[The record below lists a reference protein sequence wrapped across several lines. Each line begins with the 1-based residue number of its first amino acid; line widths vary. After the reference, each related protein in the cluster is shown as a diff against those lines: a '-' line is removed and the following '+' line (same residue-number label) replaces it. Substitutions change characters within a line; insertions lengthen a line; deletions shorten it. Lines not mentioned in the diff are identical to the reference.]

1 MKKLISIIFLT
12 FFIIITNLNITNATN
27 DLNLKTDSSEIPI
40 EQTFKLYIDI
50 GQNINVSAYT
60 LNLHFDQ
67 EKVEYLKGPENS
79 NLIEDTVISIWYDE
93 TGGYKPKSNEQIA
106 VYEFKAINK
115 GEAIFNLSCD
125 LYDSEG
131 NNLNINN
138 TYEKIKIIEPEEEKM
153 IINEGED
160 NNSLLKIMRLNEE
173 GITPMFSPE
182 ITNYYFIT
190 NLDTDE
196 LEVTAIPEATNAKV
210 NIKGNKNL
218 KEGLNK
224 ISIEVTSRD
233 GTSKTTYNINVT
245 KTNNIESANAN
256 LETLAI
262 ENVLLE
268 PIFETNIL
276 NYKATVSSEIE
287 NLNLFAVAENIN
299 AKVKITGKDNLKIG
313 DNIITVNVLAPNGF
327 TSKKYEVIVHR
338 RTKEEDINFQEE
350 KKIELQKLNNLL
362 EEKEEINRKDNNN
375 NNTNNQKN
383 INISAIIVIIIVIII
398 VLILCIIIIIKR
410 KNKNKNI

>member
-12 FFIIITNLNITNATN
+12 FFIIITNLNIANATSN
-27 DLNLKTDSSEIPI
+27 LNLKTDSSEISI

-50 GQNINVSAYT
+50 GENINVSAYT
-60 LNLHFDQ
+60 LNLHFDK
-67 EKVEYLKGPENS
+67 EKVEYIKGPENS

-125 LYDSEG
+125 FYDSKG

-190 NLDTDE
+190 NSDTNE

-276 NYKATVSSEIE
+276 NYKATVSSEKE

-362 EEKEEINRKDNNN
+362 EEKEEFNRKDNNN

>member
-27 DLNLKTDSSEIPI
+27 DLKLKTDSSEIPI

-50 GQNINVSAYT
+50 GENINVSAYT
-60 LNLHFDQ
+60 LNLHFDK
-67 EKVEYLKGPENS
+67 EKVEYIKGPENS

-115 GEAIFNLSCD
+115 GEALFNLSCD
-125 LYDSEG
+125 FYDSKG

-190 NLDTDE
+190 NSDTNE

-233 GTSKTTYNINVT
+233 RTSKTTYNINVT

-299 AKVKITGKDNLKIG
+299 AKVKITGKDNLRIG

-362 EEKEEINRKDNNN
+362 EEKEEFNRKDNNN

>member
-12 FFIIITNLNITNATN
+12 FFIIITNINITNATN
-27 DLNLKTDSSEIPI
+27 DLNLKTDSSEISI

-50 GQNINVSAYT
+50 GENINVSAYT
-60 LNLHFDQ
+60 LNLHFDK
-67 EKVEYLKGPENS
+67 EKVEYIKGPENS

-115 GEAIFNLSCD
+115 GEALFNLSCD
-125 LYDSEG
+125 FYDSKG

-190 NLDTDE
+190 NSDTNE

-276 NYKATVSSEIE
+276 NYKANVSSEIE

-299 AKVKITGKDNLKIG
+299 AKVKITGKDNLRIG

-362 EEKEEINRKDNNN
+362 EEKEEFNRKDNNN

>member
-27 DLNLKTDSSEIPI
+27 DLKLKTDSSEIPI

-50 GQNINVSAYT
+50 GENINVSAYT
-60 LNLHFDQ
+60 LNLHFDK
-67 EKVEYLKGPENS
+67 EKVEYIKGPENS

-115 GEAIFNLSCD
+115 GEALFNLSCD
-125 LYDSEG
+125 FYDSKG

-190 NLDTDE
+190 NSDTNE
-196 LEVTAIPEATNAKV
+196 LELTSIPEATNAKV

-233 GTSKTTYNINVT
+233 RTSKTTYNINVT

-299 AKVKITGKDNLKIG
+299 AKVKITGKDNLRIG

-362 EEKEEINRKDNNN
+362 EEKEEFNRKDNNN